1 MLKSQKSQFTCSY
14 CSRIFKDPIIL
25 SCDDSICSGHLKESD
40 VVKQNKIKCRTC
52 NEEFEV
58 KGHEFKSNEDLKK
71 LIESLSYLSCEEMSL
86 KKELEA
92 SIRKFFEFYDEL
104 NQNKSKLES
113 DVFDHFQEM
122 RFQVDEH
129 RERIKEKIDE
139 IALEMIDKIKKHE
152 ESFSKSLKEHFSS
165 FDETRS
171 LESELKQIEATYRD
185 PNLLIQSIHE
195 MQQKQETALNEIQ
208 LKLNEMTVVKDYIK
222 ATNYF
227 KPNLSAFT
235 QEGNTSLFGSIII
248 NEYSNMISLKS
259 EILKDDQHCFRVD

>member
-1 MLKSQKSQFTCSY
+1 
-14 CSRIFKDPIIL
+14 L

-40 VVKQNKIKCRTC
+40 AVKQNKIKCKTC
-52 NEEFEV
+52 NEEFGV

-71 LIESLSYLSCEEMSL
+71 LLESLSYLSGEEMSL

-92 SIRKFFEFYDEL
+92 SIRKFFEFYDEF

-113 DVFDHFQEM
+113 DVFDHFHEM

-152 ESFSKSLKEHFSS
+152 ESFSKSLKENFSS

-171 LESELKQIEATYRD
+171 LESELNQIEAIYRD
-185 PNLLIQSIHE
+185 PNLLIQTIHE
-195 MQQKQETALNEIQ
+195 MQQKQETALNDIQ
-208 LKLNEMTVVKDYIK
+208 SELNEMTVVKDNLE

-227 KPNLSAFT
+227 KPNLSSFI
-235 QEGNTSLFGSIII
+235 QEEDTSLFGSIKI
-248 NEYSNMISLKS
+248 NEY
-259 EILKDDQHCFRVD
+259 

>member
-1 MLKSQKSQFTCSY
+1 MLKSQKSQLTCSY
-14 CSRIFKDPIIL
+14 CSRIFKDPIL
-25 SCDDSICSGHLKESD
+25 LQCDDSICSGHLKESD
-40 VVKQNKIKCRTC
+40 VVKQNTIKCNKC
-52 NEEFEV
+52 NGEFGV
-58 KGHEFKSNEDLKK
+58 RDNEFKSNEDLNK
-71 LIESLSYLSCEEMSL
+71 LIESLSYLSGEEMSL

-113 DVFDHFQEM
+113 DVFNYFQEM

-171 LESELKQIEATYRD
+171 LESELNQIEATYRD
-185 PNLLIQSIHE
+185 PNLLIQTIHE
-195 MQQKQETALNEIQ
+195 MQQKQETALNDIQ
-208 LKLNEMTVVKDYIK
+208 SELNEMSVVKDYLE

-227 KPNLSAFT
+227 KPNLSSFT
-235 QEGNTSLFGSIII
+235 RSRRRDFNIWF
-248 NEYSNMISLKS
+248 N
-259 EILKDDQHCFRVD
+259 